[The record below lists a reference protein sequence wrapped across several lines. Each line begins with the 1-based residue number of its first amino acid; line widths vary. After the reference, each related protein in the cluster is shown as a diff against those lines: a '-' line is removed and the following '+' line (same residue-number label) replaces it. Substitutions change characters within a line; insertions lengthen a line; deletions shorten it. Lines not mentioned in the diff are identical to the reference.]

1 MVLGCVAVE
10 CQMLNGCKEEEA
22 IRRVVGNDA
31 AAAKSLANFRHNI
44 EYNDSPKGAWK
55 SFEQWLGMM
64 KETCPVSAVRAAA
77 SILIYQQATGRKI
90 VNPVVFTKSV
100 PQIDKL

>member
-1 MVLGCVAVE
+1 
-10 CQMLNGCKEEEA
+10 MLNGCKEEEA
-22 IRRVVGNDA
+22 MMRVVGNDT

-55 SFEQWLGMM
+55 GFEQFLGMM
-64 KETCPVSAVRAAA
+64 KEMCPVSAVRAAA
-77 SILIYQQATGRKI
+77 SIVTYQQATGRKI
-90 VNPVVFTKSV
+90 VNPFDFTKPV